1 MKKKVVALMAG
12 VMVMLT
18 MNAMASSLK
27 VGTSYS
33 YPIYVLNGN
42 TPVAEGAGSFDTS
55 YLDERKLDYLYCVD
69 LTHFITPGG
78 TYSYSTENNTAN
90 IHNSTLTNAGK
101 VAYLLGAYGTGGQG
115 ANAQALQAAIWYEIS
130 NGVYKLDQ
138 TMYTGSNSNVAT
150 LYNQY
155 VNAADTHRLGDVSK
169 FVWINPGT
177 DVNGTALYQAQVT
190 SGHAPEPSTIVLLVT
205 GMLGM
210 AVFGKR
216 RMIKTAQ

>member
-1 MKKKVVALMAG
+1 MAG

-115 ANAQALQAAIWYEIS
+115 ANAQALQAEYSGES
-130 NGVYKLDQ
+130 V
-138 TMYTGSNSNVAT
+138 
-150 LYNQY
+150 
-155 VNAADTHRLGDVSK
+155 
-169 FVWINPGT
+169 PGIPGES
-177 DVNGTALYQAQVT
+177 VPPIPWQSVPLF
-190 SGHAPEPSTIVLLVT
+190 SGQICC
-205 GMLGM
+205 
-210 AVFGKR
+210 
-216 RMIKTAQ
+216 